1 MMPSL
6 IQKALKMALRR
17 FASSP
22 VHFRIIIQTKA
33 TGHAP
38 EVVLDV
44 SATDIRRMTQPG
56 TVISIEEDGA
66 RVAELVL

>member
-6 IQKALKMALRR
+6 IQRALKVALRR
-17 FASSP
+17 FASAP
-22 VHFRIIIQTKA
+22 VRFRIVVQTQA
-33 TGHAP
+33 NGHAP

-44 SATDIRRMTQPG
+44 SAADIRRMTQPG
-56 TVISIEEDGA
+56 TVISVEEDGA